1 MFAVPRTNPH
11 NNHGNPPIFV
21 VRDVCFVRWRFI
33 ARCDPVLWK
42 VTDLYAT
49 IEDRIEDRTS
59 GPIDPNRAIN
69 IEHFIE
75 EPQR

>member
-1 MFAVPRTNPH
+1 MGILQYLLCGMF
-11 NNHGNPPIFV
+11 
-21 VRDVCFVRWRFI
+21 
-33 ARCDPVLWK
+33 VLSVGDLLLDAK